1 MKKIVLFII
10 FIFLLNLNY
19 QKENISTFKE
29 KNDNQFYILEFP
41 NNNLSTNNFLNYF
54 SDIQVIWVELNIKLN
69 VKKRYNYINI
79 NQLRQSFFNELEEN
93 NYKSEA
99 INYQISGVIINKI
112 MIYSNKSKINN
123 LNIENIIVNF

>member
-19 QKENISTFKE
+19 QEENISTFKE